1 MWFDHAFIFVI
12 HVCAC
17 VHTHTYT
24 HIHTWSGPPRIM
36 SLFSWTWQWRNQW
49 CPNHSLFLH
58 CEPNSL
64 GQTFAPADIRLETG
78 RTASTHNHPGGDS
91 ETCNIITSRW
101 FTSQVGDSET
111 RITTTSSSWST
122 NCETEIHQQRWVRAH
137 SLRLTDWCH
146 EKCLACCSWVMS
158 GKVHQG
164 LHVAPVM
171 GKVCQGLPVVLEW
184 CQERCVR
191 AYLLIQ
197 SDVRKGVSGLTCCSR
212 VMSGKVSGFSCCS
225 RVMSGNVCEDLPV
238 DPVMSW
244 KVCQDLPVVPE

>member
-24 HIHTWSGPPRIM
+24 HIHMWSGPPRIM

-58 CEPNSL
+58 CEPNSQ

-101 FTSQVGDSET
+101 FTSQVGT
-111 RITTTSSSWST
+111 LKHTSPLLHHHGQLIVKLKYTSKGGSGRT
-122 NCETEIHQQRWVRAH
+122 AFVLQ
-137 SLRLTDWCH
+137 TDVT
-146 EKCLACCSWVMS
+146 KSVS
-158 GKVHQG
+158 P
-164 LHVAPVM
+164 VAP
-171 GKVCQGLPVVLEW
+171 EW
-184 CQERCVR
+184 CQERCIRAYMLPQWWEKCVR
-191 AYLLIQ
+191 AYLL
-197 SDVRKGVSGLTCCSR
+197 
-212 VMSGKVSGFSCCS
+212 F
-225 RVMSGNVCEDLPV
+225 
-238 DPVMSW
+238 
-244 KVCQDLPVVPE
+244 